1 MVCRK
6 GTSTH
11 NTTARGAA
19 AAASTRTTTTIAAL
33 GAAAAETTES
43 TTNTTCAINHFTT
56 SAAAISKKS
65 WTSEAERGRRRQSPL
80 PPDCRLLLDVAREPG
95 RTDEA
100 RGAALPRLAA
110 DLHPGSLRLPAGR
123 GRQPEAMGQRGPLL
137 GRHNARARGQL
148 SRGAVRPSPPAGQ
161 QSRRLVRGSAR
172 VGLVH
177 VPEAAAPAAHR
188 SSVRRS
194 EGPGALSRRHRDH
207 RARDRLDP
215 GTDAGPR
222 RRRRRRW
229 LVQLRGERQRGG
241 CSGQHHH
248 HQEASI
254 GLG

>member
-1 MVCRK
+1 MKLIKIFSYMCSRYACFSSSK
-6 GTSTH
+6 S
-11 NTTARGAA
+11 
-19 AAASTRTTTTIAAL
+19 L
-33 GAAAAETTES
+33 GLS
-43 TTNTTCAINHFTT
+43 YINW
-56 SAAAISKKS
+56 S
-65 WTSEAERGRRRQSPL
+65 SEAERGPL

-241 CSGQHHH
+241 CSGQHETYRYHRR
-248 HQEASI
+248 SS
-254 GLG
+254 GRCKCGGDSPW